1 MSKVHVALFWNVSR
15 RKTKFCAEKIE
26 SPESRMSRCRISVQ
40 NIEVTAL
47 VWYYFFSPEI
57 WPISVPPVARCR
69 CKVKNDSESQNLSN
83 WCYSL
88 SELPN
93 DSPQNNHNRIGLALE
108 KIEDLKFFLE
118 GKFSKFLPWVLH
130 KQSVMSRGRVP
141 PPPPPGFGDEDYY
154 RLYGRPEVRILIDS
168 QPVFFEGIWSLFFV
182 NQYLWT
188 NVHSK

>member
-15 RKTKFCAEKIE
+15 RSKTKFCAEKIE
-26 SPESRMSRCRISVQ
+26 SPESRMSRCRISMQ
-40 NIEVTAL
+40 NNEVTAL

-118 GKFSKFLPWVLH
+118 EKFSSFCPEFYTNKVWWVVGGCPLH
-130 KQSVMSRGRVP
+130 
-141 PPPPPGFGDEDYY
+141 
-154 RLYGRPEVRILIDS
+154 RPLGSETRITTGSMEGQRYVHILLDS
-168 QPVFFEGIWSLFFV
+168 QQVFLEGIWSLF
-182 NQYLWT
+182 L
-188 NVHSK
+188 